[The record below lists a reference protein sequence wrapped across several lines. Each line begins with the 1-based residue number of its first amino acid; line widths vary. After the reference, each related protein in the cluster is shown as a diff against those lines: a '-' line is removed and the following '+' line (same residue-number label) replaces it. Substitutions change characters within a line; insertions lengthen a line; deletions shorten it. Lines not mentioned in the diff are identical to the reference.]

1 MTKYDLSITGLY
13 SILILLLLLP
23 IGYAFAQSESTIDEL
38 FQQLEELEKQEKY
51 HSGLRLVQQIIE
63 DYPENLD
70 AKAFEC
76 SLLLNAKYPTE
87 DVQNCLENIPSQL
100 ANSSLVLLTTG
111 SLYANLGDYEDARD
125 QFKKVVELYP
135 NNKYAEALYYT
146 NLLILD
152 TGNAEY
158 LDKLKEIYESTNDLR
173 ILQNIIVFLNDQ
185 EEFTEAELLLKYALE
200 VDPENSNFLISL
212 GVWNAKQG
220 KLLEAEKDFLSVLDK
235 EKDNVALL
243 NNLGL
248 LYLELGDETN
258 NIEFYKKSTAFYQ
271 SVLQLDPDN
280 DYALNGVENAQ
291 NKQGYS
297 NQRIFEIIN
306 YQLGAV
312 IITSFAIAI
321 VMLYSLYR
329 RYQNLQKLDYESRQK
344 ENKIKLILS
353 YKMFFVIG
361 SGLLSIP
368 ITLYLVSFTYT
379 IPVKWGF
386 DLTNWASLTV
396 ELAIGV
402 TIAIVILVYEL
413 SKNKKFH
420 DQQLEIEKVVSGIN
434 KEQVNIS
441 NIIRDVK
448 QIEIKQDKRESGKS
462 DTENKFYK
470 LDLLPNLSSLL
481 LPIFQVLI
489 HRQSFEQG
497 LESDDEF
504 KKNVKSLYDEFGY
517 WADRI
522 TNINSNTYVPPE
534 IRNTVRMLLHQAIK
548 PITYPE
554 SAFVEDFLE
563 KTVFYYVDKIID
575 SDYIKN
581 DQDESVKDFR
591 AHVVQSR
598 QSIFESREEYKNKN
612 LE

>member
-1 MTKYDLSITGLY
+1 MTKFDLSITGLY
-13 SILILLLLLP
+13 YILILLLLLP

-70 AKAFEC
+70 VKAWEC

-87 DVQNCLENIPSQL
+87 DVQNCLENIPSQI

-111 SLYANLGDYEDARD
+111 SLYAKLGDYEDARD
-125 QFKKVVELYP
+125 QFKKGIEFYP

-146 NLLILD
+146 MLLVLD
-152 TGNAEY
+152 TGNTEY

-173 ILQNIIVFLNDQ
+173 ILQNIIIFLNDR

-200 VDPENSNFLISL
+200 VDPENSNFLISM

-220 KLLEAEKDFLSVLDK
+220 KLLEAEKDFLSALDK
-235 EKDNVALL
+235 EKDNVILL
-243 NNLGL
+243 NDLGL
-248 LYLELGDETN
+248 LYLELGDKTN
-258 NIEFYKKSTAFYQ
+258 NIEFYKKSTTFYQ

-297 NQRIFEIIN
+297 YERIFEIIN
-306 YQLGAV
+306 YQLGII
-312 IITSFAIAI
+312 IITSFTIAI
-321 VMLYSLYR
+321 FMLYSLYH
-329 RYQNLQKLDYESRQK
+329 RYRKLQKLDYESKQK

-353 YKMFFVIG
+353 YKMSFVIG

-368 ITLYLVSFTYT
+368 ITLYLVSFAYT
-379 IPVKWGF
+379 IPIKWGF

-462 DTENKFYK
+462 NTENKFYK
-470 LDLLPNLSSLL
+470 LDLLANLSSLL
-481 LPIFQVLI
+481 LPIFQVLT

-497 LESDDEF
+497 LESDEEF

-548 PITYPE
+548 PITYSE

-581 DQDESVKDFR
+581 DQDESVKNFR

>member
-1 MTKYDLSITGLY
+1 MMKFDLSITGLY
-13 SILILLLLLP
+13 YILILLLLLP
-23 IGYAFAQSESTIDEL
+23 IGYTFAQSESTIDEL

-51 HSGLRLVQQIIE
+51 HSGLRLVQQFIE

-70 AKAFEC
+70 AKALEC

-173 ILQNIIVFLNDQ
+173 ILQNIIIFLNDR

-200 VDPENSNFLISL
+200 VDPENSNFLISM

-220 KLLEAEKDFLSVLDK
+220 KLLEAEKDFLSALDK
-235 EKDNVALL
+235 EKDNVTLF

-258 NIEFYKKSTAFYQ
+258 NIEFYKKSTTFYQ

-297 NQRIFEIIN
+297 YQRIFEIIN

-368 ITLYLVSFTYT
+368 ITLYLVSFAYT
-379 IPVKWGF
+379 IPIKGGF

-402 TIAIVILVYEL
+402 TIAVVILVYEL

-420 DQQLEIEKVVSGIN
+420 DQQLEIEKVVSDIN

-481 LPIFQVLI
+481 LPIFQVLM

-497 LESDDEF
+497 LESDEEF
-504 KKNVKSLYDEFGY
+504 KKNVKSMYDEFGY

-548 PITYPE
+548 PITYSE